1 MPRLPRKTTLQ
12 PDFDT
17 FKKDRFC
24 SFPYRHGEPRGKPET
39 RDETCWSI
47 KTSISCET
55 SSNFDTLWL
64 QNRCFP
70 TSFLMNLEI
79 CYLKIESMFRTR
91 LPSYFSTL
99 SPLDAALTIRFAKTR
114 NTTRLI
120 TSKVLGLLRKM
131 TMEVVK
137 VLRLPRK
144 LQWSA
149 MHFLKTTQKYCAC
162 HTKPLSTSY
171 ETRLNVT
178 KCHPCHA
185 KRSNATL
192 ETSKSDPC
200 CRTYNRHGH
209 TALTRTLADGC

>member
-1 MPRLPRKTTLQ
+1 MSSVECRVNSSSENDATVPRLPRKTTLQ

-91 LPSYFSTL
+91 LSTYFSTSHKMPRL
-99 SPLDAALTIRFAKTR
+99 ATEFARCRHLTQ
-114 NTTRLI
+114 
-120 TSKVLGLLRKM
+120 
-131 TMEVVK
+131 
-137 VLRLPRK
+137 P
-144 LQWSA
+144 
-149 MHFLKTTQKYCAC
+149 
-162 HTKPLSTSY
+162 
-171 ETRLNVT
+171 
-178 KCHPCHA
+178 
-185 KRSNATL
+185 
-192 ETSKSDPC
+192 
-200 CRTYNRHGH
+200 
-209 TALTRTLADGC
+209 

>member
-1 MPRLPRKTTLQ
+1 M
-12 PDFDT
+12 FSNG
-17 FKKDRFC
+17 F
-24 SFPYRHGEPRGKPET
+24 SYEPRHLLP
-39 RDETCWSI
+39 
-47 KTSISCET
+47 
-55 SSNFDTLWL
+55 
-64 QNRCFP
+64 QNRIDVSHEASVIFQHISQNAMP
-70 TSFLMNLEI
+70 GHGI
-79 CYLKIESMFRTR
+79 C
-91 LPSYFSTL
+91 TL

-131 TMEVVK
+131 TMEVAK

-144 LQWSA
+144 LQRSA

-171 ETRLNVT
+171 ETHLNVT

-192 ETSKSDPC
+192 ETSKSDPR
-200 CRTYNRHGH
+200 CRTYNRHRLYGPH
-209 TALTRTLADGC
+209 TDTCGRLLRVAQRRANTPSTPRPPE